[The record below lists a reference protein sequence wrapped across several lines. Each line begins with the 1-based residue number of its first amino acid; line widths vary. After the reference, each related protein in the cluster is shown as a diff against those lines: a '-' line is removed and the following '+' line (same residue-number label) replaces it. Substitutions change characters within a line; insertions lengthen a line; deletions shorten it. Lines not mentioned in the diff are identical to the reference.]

1 MSAETIDFSKKFEK
15 KNGYPI
21 GSHNEIR
28 DKMKETLNVAQTSIL
43 HEPRRREDM
52 SDEKPRNHSDAEL
65 LRKDFER
72 LEETT
77 KLKNEHLEKDMN
89 SKIELVETRLESKID
104 SSMNQVLLAMRDM
117 ESRISSNLNSEFR
130 DIRNEIQQVRQ
141 VAITDEKVK
150 TIVND
155 AIKES
160 KILSYNSLT
169 VKLTMFGVAIA
180 AVSAVIAVIAL
191 AFQIFS

>member
-21 GSHNEIR
+21 GSHDEIR
-28 DKMKETLNVAQTSIL
+28 DKMKETLNVAQTKIL

-77 KLKNEHLEKDMN
+77 KLKNEHLEKDTN

-104 SSMNQVLLAMRDM
+104 SSINQVLLAMRDM
-117 ESRISSNLNSEFR
+117 ESRISSNLSTEFK
-130 DIRNEIQQVRQ
+130 DIRNEIQQVHKE
-141 VAITDEKVK
+141 AITESDVK

-155 AIKES
+155 AIKDS
-160 KILSYNSLT
+160 SNLNHT
-169 VKLTMFGVAIA
+169 RWGVYA
-180 AVSAVIAVIAL
+180 AVALPVIIFILERIAN
-191 AFQIFS
+191 

>member
-21 GSHNEIR
+21 GSHDEIR
-28 DKMKETLNVAQTSIL
+28 DKMKETLNVAQTKIL

-77 KLKNEHLEKDMN
+77 KLKNEHLEKDIK

-104 SSMNQVLLAMRDM
+104 SSITQVLLAMRDM
-117 ESRISSNLNSEFR
+117 ESRISSNLNSELK
-130 DIRNEIQQVRQ
+130 DIRNEIQHVHQL
-141 VAITDEKVK
+141 AITEEKVK

-155 AIKES
+155 AIKDS
-160 KILSYNSLT
+160 STLT
-169 VKLTMFGVAIA
+169 HTKRGTYIA
-180 AVSAVIAVIAL
+180 AGSAFIAVVAL
-191 AFQIFS
+191 GFQIFS

>member
-1 MSAETIDFSKKFEK
+1 MTAELHDFSKAFEE
-15 KNGYPI
+15 KNGY
-21 GSHNEIR
+21 GVGYNKDVR
-28 DKMKETLNVAQTSIL
+28 DKMKETLNVAQTKIL

-52 SDEKPRNHSDAEL
+52 SDEKPRTHSDAEL

-150 TIVND
+150 MIVND
-155 AIKES
+155 AIKDS
-160 KILSYNSLT
+160 STLT
-169 VKLTMFGVAIA
+169 HTKRGTYIA
-180 AVSAVIAVIAL
+180 AGTALIAVIAL
-191 AFQIFS
+191 GFQIFS